1 MENGK
6 ALLIIDMQNESF
18 PPGAPSYDMEG
29 VVTRINALSTKFR
42 AAGLPVI
49 LVQHDGTLQGEYVP
63 GTPGWELIPG
73 LTVSPGD
80 IRIGKTANDTFYETE
95 LQTILDQRQVNEL
108 FITGSATDF
117 CIDSSIQSALTK
129 NYIVTVVRDGHTTGE
144 RAHLS
149 AEKIVEH
156 YNWVWRN
163 LNPTKGRIVM
173 KRAGEIEV

>member
-1 MENGK
+1 MENRK

-18 PPGAPSYDMEG
+18 PPGAPTYDLEG
-29 VVTRINALSTKFR
+29 VVKRINALSAKFR

-49 LVQHDGTLQGEYVP
+49 LVQHDGTVQGEYVP
-63 GTPGWELIPG
+63 GTPGWELIPE

-80 IRIGKTANDTFYETE
+80 IRIGKTANDTFYETG
-95 LQTILDQRQVNEL
+95 LQSILDQRQVNEL

-129 NYIVTVVRDGHTTGE
+129 NYIVNVVRDGHTTGE
-144 RAHLS
+144 RSHLS
-149 AEKIVEH
+149 AQKIVEH

-173 KRAGEIEV
+173 KRAEEIEL

>member
-1 MENGK
+1 MKNHK

-18 PPGAPSYDMEG
+18 LPGAPAYDMEG
-29 VVTRINALSTKFR
+29 VVTRINALSAKFR

-63 GTPGWELIPG
+63 GTPGWELIPT

-129 NYIVTVVRDGHTTGE
+129 NYIVTVVRDGHTAGD
-144 RAHLS
+144 RPHLS
-149 AEKIVEH
+149 AQKIVEH

-173 KRAGEIEV
+173 KRAEEIEL